1 MFAYLKRAMMRTV
14 VHADPAK
21 ASVARGSRPS
31 KEKSPFGT
39 KNRTGRF
46 FFIFHYCLI
55 SLPPRK
61 QSDTILLA
69 SVEPFVTIFNLCNAI
84 DACRRFVQ
92 KTQLVSHLQNTWPMK
107 VI

>member
-61 QSDTILLA
+61 QLDTILLA
-69 SVEPFVTIFNLCNAI
+69 SVEPFVTIFHLCNAI
-84 DACRRFVQ
+84 DACSRFVQ